1 LTLAVAAPSLSM
13 RPVLRHAGGV
23 SRCLLFLALAAML
36 AGCATLLETD
46 QARLCR
52 MALPAIEDAD
62 AKIRIVRQTPFAD
75 GRGLRVDYLAGP
87 AAEAQK
93 PHFAECRFLAPGRPR
108 KSQDLIS
115 VATDRG
121 PLGDYQLAA
130 LIRFWLATPEAKA
143 ADPLPLAGAESV
155 WSAPM
160 LLTYSVQQA
169 INGIPL
175 AAIYALLAAAY
186 SLVYGLVGRINLA
199 FGELAAAGGYAA
211 ALGVL
216 LAAGQA
222 PLALLALALVLA
234 VSTASAFGVASGRLV
249 FAPLHRA
256 SGQQALVATV
266 GLSLFLQEFLRLS
279 QGARIHWVNPI
290 LNEPFALLRA
300 GDFVVAAT
308 PIAFLVGAFAL
319 VAALGLLAMMKWT
332 KFGRQWRAYADDP
345 IAAELFGINPSAIF
359 AKTFALASA
368 FAGLSGFIMTIYYG
382 GVGYG
387 ASTTLGLK
395 ALIAAILGGI
405 GSIPGAFLGGLLIG
419 VFEAGWSA
427 FLPIDYRDVAV
438 FSLLAILLVLR
449 PGGIMSMSAFTP
461 RR

>member
-1 LTLAVAAPSLSM
+1 ML
-13 RPVLRHAGGV
+13 GFV
-23 SRCLLFLALAAML
+23 SRLLLILACLVLL
-36 AGCATLLETD
+36 AGCARLLETD

-52 MALPAIEDAD
+52 MALPAIGDVNAT
-62 AKIRIVRQTPFAD
+62 IRILRQTPFDD
-75 GRGLRVDYLAGP
+75 GRGLRVDYLAGAP
-87 AAEAQK
+87 GQALA

-115 VATDRG
+115 LVTDRG
-121 PLGDYQLAA
+121 PLGDFQLAM
-130 LIRFWLATPEAKA
+130 LIRFWLATPEGRA

-160 LLTYSVQQA
+160 PLAYGLQQA
-169 INGIPL
+169 VNGMPNT
-175 AAIYALLAAAY
+175 AIYALLAAAY

-211 ALGVL
+211 SFGVL
-216 LAAGQA
+216 LAAGYA
-222 PLALLALALVLA
+222 PIALLALALLLA
-234 VSTASAFGVASGRLV
+234 VSTGGAFGVASGRLV

-266 GLSLFLQEFLRLS
+266 GLSLFLQEFLRLT
-279 QGARIHWVNPI
+279 QGARIPWVNPI

-300 GDFVVAAT
+300 GEFYVAAT
-308 PIAFLVGAFAL
+308 PIAFLVGALAL
-319 VAALGLLAMMKWT
+319 VAALALLAIMRWT
-332 KFGRQWRAYADDP
+332 RLGRQWRAYADDP
-345 IAAELFGINPSAIF
+345 IAAELFGIAPGAIF

-368 FAGLSGFIMTIYYG
+368 LAGLSGFVMTIYYG

-405 GSIPGAFLGGLLIG
+405 GSIPGAFFGGLLIG
-419 VFEAGWSA
+419 AFEAAWSA

-438 FSLLAILLVLR
+438 FSLLAIVLALR
-449 PGGIMSMSAFTP
+449 PGGIMSVDAFTP